1 MESALDLAYSNLEHA
16 EKYQIGIIGDVSK
29 NHMKSS
35 NKDIVFN
42 DFVESQ
48 KSPTFQASP
57 RPKES

>member
-42 DFVESQ
+42 DFVES
-48 KSPTFQASP
+48 
-57 RPKES
+57 